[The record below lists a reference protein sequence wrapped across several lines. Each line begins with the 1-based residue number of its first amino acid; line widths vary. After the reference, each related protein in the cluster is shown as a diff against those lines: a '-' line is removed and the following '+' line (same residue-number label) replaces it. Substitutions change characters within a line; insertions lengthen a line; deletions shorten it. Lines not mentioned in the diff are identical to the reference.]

1 METQGK
7 EARAETG
14 TQQGAQSYAQPGAH
28 VGAQQVK
35 ERVAV
40 IGAGLMGHGVAQVFA
55 VAGHQVILQD
65 VRPEGLDP
73 AVESVRRN
81 LAFLAARGVGDEAA
95 VEATVARITTTADME
110 EAAAA
115 ADFVVECVFEDM
127 GLKQEIFRVLDACA
141 PREAVLATNTSVMSI
156 TQIAS
161 RAEHRERIV
170 GTHFW
175 NPPYLI
181 PLVEVVRGADT
192 SYATMERALSILTA
206 AGKHAVR
213 VEKDV
218 PGFVANRLQHALWR
232 EAISIVERG
241 IADAATVDECIRY
254 GFGLRLP
261 RLAPLETADMVG
273 LDLTLSIHE
282 YLLPHLEASPEPS
295 PLLRERVAAGDLGFK
310 SGRGFQEWT
319 PEAIRASREGLLEYL
334 VGVVKNLDIATAPTE
349 SAAPGN
355 NHTKE

>member
-1 METQGK
+1 MESANTPQ
-7 EARAETG
+7 RAPAPGTG
-14 TQQGAQSYAQPGAH
+14 PAKA
-28 VGAQQVK
+28 
-35 ERVAV
+35 RVAV
-40 IGAGLMGHGVAQVFA
+40 IGAGLMGHGIAQVFA
-55 VAGHQVILQD
+55 VAGHAVTLQD
-65 VRPEGLDP
+65 VRAEGLAP

-81 LAFLAARGVGDEAA
+81 LSFLAARGLGDEAG
-95 VEATVARITTTADME
+95 VEAAVARIATTTDME
-110 EAAAA
+110 EAAAG

-127 GLKQEIFRVLDACA
+127 GLKQEIFRVLDACT
-141 PREAVLATNTSVMSI
+141 PTETVLATNTSVMSI
-156 TQIAS
+156 SEIAS
-161 RAEHRERIV
+161 RAERRERIV

-181 PLVEVVRGADT
+181 PLVEVVRAVDT
-192 SYATMERALSILTA
+192 SDATMERTLALLKA
-206 AGKHAVR
+206 VGKHPVR

-261 RLAPLETADMVG
+261 RLAPLENADMVG

-282 YLLPHLEASPEPS
+282 YILPHLEASPEPS
-295 PLLRERVAAGDLGFK
+295 PLLRERAAAGDLGFK

-319 PEAIRASREGLLEYL
+319 PETVQASREGLLEYL
-334 VGVVKNLDIATAPTE
+334 VGVVKNLDGA
-349 SAAPGN
+349 AAPAASDN
-355 NHTKE
+355 NHMKEQ